1 MSPRRVIDV
10 SPLFISF
17 FALKK
22 KNGVHC
28 FSVLSSYQHIF
39 ICTQNEWQQK
49 AGNWKI
55 IVIKTEGKPV
65 AVEQRWD
72 RGARKMNKTKLDLSC
87 WEILILWMYDFHSIK
102 ISQQFYFAC
111 FLFVALSFL
120 LFLIKTY
127 CRNIGLILSC
137 SSSLP
142 AHLIIIF
149 SPLSCLFLYY
159 LKTTEKMSLKIAKT
173 KKKKKTKAKR

>member
-1 MSPRRVIDV
+1 
-10 SPLFISF
+10 
-17 FALKK
+17 
-22 KNGVHC
+22 
-28 FSVLSSYQHIF
+28 
-39 ICTQNEWQQK
+39 
-49 AGNWKI
+49 
-55 IVIKTEGKPV
+55 
-65 AVEQRWD
+65 
-72 RGARKMNKTKLDLSC
+72 MNKTKLDLSC

-173 KKKKKTKAKR
+173 KKKKKNESEKIKGTHISWENIHRTKKKWGKGWENNGLVSCSFWPKAKSGLESVALNFKMLQLNLASFHLFV